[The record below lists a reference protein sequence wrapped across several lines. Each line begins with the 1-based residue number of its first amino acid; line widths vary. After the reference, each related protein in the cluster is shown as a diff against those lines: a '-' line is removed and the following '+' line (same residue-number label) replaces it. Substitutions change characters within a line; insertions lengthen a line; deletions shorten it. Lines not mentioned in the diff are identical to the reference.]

1 MSNKRRTTIR
11 GGAGRGRDSW
21 KTRYDR
27 AELMKAVGVVALV
40 LVANVIAV
48 LLLA

>member
-11 GGAGRGRDSW
+11 AGGNRGREGW
-21 KTRYDR
+21 KSKYDR
-27 AELMKAVGVVALV
+27 AEVLKAAGVVALV

-48 LLLA
+48 LLLT

>member
-11 GGAGRGRDSW
+11 GGGNRGRDGW
-21 KTRYDR
+21 RTKHDR
-27 AELMKAVGVVALV
+27 GELIKAVGVVALV

-48 LLLA
+48 LLLT